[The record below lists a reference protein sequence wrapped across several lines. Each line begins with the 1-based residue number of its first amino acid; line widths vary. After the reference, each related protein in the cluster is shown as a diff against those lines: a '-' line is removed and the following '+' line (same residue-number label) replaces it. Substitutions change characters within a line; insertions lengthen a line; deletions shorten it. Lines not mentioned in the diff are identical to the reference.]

1 MNEDLK
7 DFLTNYDNNKYQHP
21 SVTVDVLV
29 FAINNKNEFC
39 VLMTKR
45 NEMPFKNQLALPGSF
60 VGINEGLEDTVYR
73 IFKSKLDI
81 ETVGVEQLYTFGD
94 VNRDPRTRVISIA
107 YWGFLS
113 DINKVEENDNHKW
126 INVEEVEN
134 MTDIAFDHKDI
145 IRLAVNRLRNKI
157 NYSSI
162 ALGLVKDYHRFTIHE
177 LKTIHEAIL
186 DKKLD
191 TANFRKMFNNK
202 FVREGIVIKT
212 GEKCHDFARASDYYT
227 LADLI

>member
-1 MNEDLK
+1 MNEELK
-7 DFLTNYDNNKYQHP
+7 DFLTNYDDNKYQHP

-94 VNRDPRTRVISIA
+94 VNRDPRTRVISVA

-157 NYSSI
+157 TYTSI
-162 ALGLVKDYHRFTIHE
+162 ALGLVKNVYRFTIHE

-186 DKKLD
+186 DRKLD
-191 TANFRKMFNNK
+191 TANFRKMFTNRFIK
-202 FVREGIVIKT
+202 EGLVMKT
-212 GEKCHDFARASDYYT
+212 GEKCYDFARSSDYYT
-227 LADLI
+227 ISDLI

>member
-1 MNEDLK
+1 MNKELK
-7 DFLTNYDNNKYQHP
+7 DFLMNYDETKYRHP

-29 FAINNKNEFC
+29 FGINNKNEFC
-39 VLMTKR
+39 VLMSKR
-45 NEMPFKNQLALPGSF
+45 NEMPFKNQWALPGSF
-60 VGINEGLEDTVYR
+60 VGFEENLEDTVYR
-73 IFKSKLDI
+73 IFKNKLNI

-113 DINKVEENDNHKW
+113 DINKVEENDNLKW

-157 NYSSI
+157 TYASI

-186 DKKLD
+186 DRKLD

-202 FVREGIVIKT
+202 FVREGIVMKT
-212 GEKCHDFARASDYYT
+212 GEKCYDFARSSDYYT
-227 LADLI
+227 ISDLI